1 MKQIISFP
9 FAKQPE
15 YQTLPRPDKLLL
27 IGIYMQ
33 WNNCGETN
41 QHLDHVNHTE
51 IHEITGDDSIDLRT
65 LSNRKWRLLLQF
77 GLIRIDNTIT
87 FIIDKKTD
95 STTNLSKEGSNITR
109 YWYNK
114 GGGKIC
120 QKKNSF
126 VKKTDT
132 NDRKLDTNNR
142 KSVGNARKIDTK
154 EVKLDGNDVFFD
166 KDTEKTNTTNRLKP
180 SVHPNFSGPT
190 TPKFIKK
197 NKS

>member
-15 YQTLPRPDKLLL
+15 YQALARPDKLLL

-33 WNNCGETN
+33 WNNCGEAN
-41 QHLDHVNHTE
+41 QLLEHVNHTE
-51 IHEITGDDSIDLRT
+51 IHEITGDVSIDLHT

-120 QKKNSF
+120 QKKTPF

-132 NDRKLDTNNR
+132 SDRKLDTNDQ
-142 KSVGNARKIDTK
+142 KSVRNARKIDTNDIK
-154 EVKLDGNDVFFD
+154 IDGNDVFSD
-166 KDTEKTNTTNRLKP
+166 KQTQDPNAINSRKTCI
-180 SVHPNFSGPT
+180 HPNFSRSVQ
-190 TPKFIKK
+190 PKFLKK
-197 NKS
+197 K

>member
-1 MKQIISFP
+1 MKQIIYFP

-15 YQTLPRPDKLLL
+15 YQALPRPDKLLL

-33 WNNCGETN
+33 WNNSGETN
-41 QHLDHVNHTE
+41 QLLEYVNHAE
-51 IHEITGDDSIDLRT
+51 IHEITGDVSIDLHT

-95 STTNLSKEGSNITR
+95 STANLTKEGSNITR

-114 GGGKIC
+114 GGGQIC
-120 QKKNSF
+120 QKKTPF

-132 NDRKLDTNNR
+132 SDRKLDTNDR
-142 KSVGNARKIDTK
+142 KSVRNARKTDTND
-154 EVKLDGNDVFFD
+154 VKFDGNDVFSD
-166 KDTEKTNTTNRLKP
+166 KQTQNPSAVNTRKP
-180 SVHPNFSGPT
+180 CVHPNFSGAT
-190 TPKFIKK
+190 QPKFIKK
-197 NKS
+197 KK

>member
-33 WNNCGETN
+33 WNNCGEAN
-41 QHLDHVNHTE
+41 QHLEHVDHTE
-51 IHEITGDDSIDLRT
+51 IHQITGDMSIDLHT

-120 QKKNSF
+120 QKKTPF

-132 NDRKLDTNNR
+132 SDRKLDTNDR
-142 KSVGNARKIDTK
+142 KSVRNARKIDTND
-154 EVKLDGNDVFFD
+154 VKFDGNDVFSD
-166 KDTEKTNTTNRLKP
+166 KQAQNPNAINSRKP
-180 SVHPNFSGPT
+180 CVHPNFSGST
-190 TPKFIKK
+190 QPKFLKK
-197 NKS
+197 K

>member
-1 MKQIISFP
+1 MKQIIYFP

-15 YQTLPRPDKLLL
+15 YQALPRPDKLLL

-33 WNNCGETN
+33 WNNSGETN
-41 QHLDHVNHTE
+41 QLLEYVNHTE
-51 IHEITGDDSIDLRT
+51 IHEITGDVSIDLHT

-95 STTNLSKEGSNITR
+95 STANLTKEGSNITR

-120 QKKNSF
+120 QKKTPF

-132 NDRKLDTNNR
+132 SDRKLDTNDR
-142 KSVGNARKIDTK
+142 KSVRNARKIDTND
-154 EVKLDGNDVFFD
+154 VKFDGNDVFSD
-166 KDTEKTNTTNRLKP
+166 KQAQNPNAINSQKP
-180 SVHPNFSGPT
+180 CVHPNFSGST
-190 TPKFIKK
+190 QPKFLKK
-197 NKS
+197 K